1 MKVKFICLL
10 IFVSI
15 FLGCGEVEEGDDDT
29 GGKASVINTHPAVGS
44 EIENGS
50 NLTITFDDE
59 DQIEGKHI
67 SVSGVLLKVVGNQAN
82 WKVEG
87 LSKGEQNSLMVVW
100 TNTDGSN
107 GSHVLVFQGK
117 GKKDDGVV
125 TENWYVPTGGNNLVG
140 GGILIGDVDVGDVD
154 VGDIEPKRTSVDNY
168 LDLREEYA
176 EIIIAGNWAPDNPIN
191 RELQAIMT
199 GFYEDNPDC
208 MAEHEERNTALHAKF
223 VAGKINHV
231 QYIKEVLEVSRL
243 LHKCIGFSDLQYD
256 RLLELDQRISDE
268 LNRRRKK

>member
-125 TENWYVPTGGNNLVG
+125 TENWYVPTGGGGNG
-140 GGILIGDVDVGDVD
+140 GGGNIGGGNTNKLQLD
-154 VGDIEPKRTSVDNY
+154 EL
-168 LDLREEYA
+168 LDLYEDYVVSQERGA
-176 EIIIAGNWAPDNPIN
+176 PIN
-191 RELQAIMT
+191 HPTLDAYTQLLKKI
-199 GFYEDNPDC
+199 DC
-208 MAEHEERNTALHAKF
+208 KTLECGMSVTQLARSSALA
-223 VAGKINHV
+223 
-231 QYIKEVLEVSRL
+231 
-243 LHKCIGFSDLQYD
+243 D
-256 RLLELDQRISDE
+256 RLIRVRLDP
-268 LNRRRKK
+268 